1 MAPTVTLKFVAA
13 ETVEARVA
21 RTTEVRAKRILT
33 VFRVFRLKG
42 PKGVDDNLWGFVRT
56 VGDAGKKKKRRGR
69 EREHTLLG

>member
-1 MAPTVTLKFVAA
+1 LAPTVTLKFAA

-21 RTTEVRAKRILT
+21 RATEVRAKRILT

-56 VGDAGKKKKRRGR
+56 CSGDDNES
-69 EREHTLLG
+69 ERK